1 MTDPQRGSALIFA
14 LIVTAVMLVLG
25 LGLSITS
32 LGDFTMSEEFEA
44 RERALL
50 TAEEGLAAALRG
62 LRGLDLSSALA
73 ETRQVQLYT
82 GVGPG
87 YYRDPIS
94 FVEAR
99 SVDFAR
105 LPNPVSTVSLSGL
118 LTPPGGVVSGTGR
131 YFARLSD
138 NDDGDG
144 DLLADTDGRVFIRVV
159 GIEPGPAQEFVSL
172 NSNRKNSVVMVE
184 ATLKRVMVFDVKS
197 PFSVYGPS
205 VTPAQ
210 NRFFDGN
217 SFKIDGYD
225 HSNMTVEQLLRGGHP
240 HNGQMAAQP
249 AISVLNDNPEMN
261 DGRVTASTIYNGMS
275 SNQYDNV
282 EGAAG
287 DFGPEPS
294 IRDDTENVR
303 NSGNEDA
310 TNIFDAYFLQVFLK
324 RVTAAADAVYP
335 DGTTLSGGEVVLGT
349 DENPQIVVCEGDLT
363 LAGNG
368 SGAGLL
374 IVKGSLNYQGAFN
387 YNGLILVIG
396 EGHLEIGGA
405 NKSIIGGVYVA
416 RLEPDAQGNPSFG
429 VPSFTL
435 AGNSNFYFRGDSV
448 RMAYNLLPL
457 RQIGW
462 REITAEIAD

>member
-1 MTDPQRGSALIFA
+1 MDRETGSALIFA
-14 LIVTAVMLVLG
+14 LIVTAVMMVLG
-25 LGLSITS
+25 LGLSITA

-50 TAEEGLAAALRG
+50 TAEEGLAAAQRTLRG
-62 LRGLDLSSALA
+62 RDLSSALA

-82 GVGPG
+82 GVAPG
-87 YYRDPIS
+87 FYRDPIS
-94 FVEAR
+94 LVEAR

-118 LTPPGGVVSGTGR
+118 LTPPSGFATARGR

-144 DLLADTDGRVFIRVV
+144 DLLADTDGRVFIRVT

-172 NSNRKNSVVMVE
+172 NSNRKNAVVMVE
-184 ATLKRVMVFDVKS
+184 ATLKRVMTFDVQS

-205 VTPAQ
+205 VNPAQ

-240 HNGQMAAQP
+240 HNGQMTAQP
-249 AISVLNDNPEMN
+249 AISVLNDDPSMN
-261 DGRVTASTIYNGMS
+261 DGRITANTIYNGMS

-287 DFGPEPS
+287 DFGAEPS
-294 IRDDTENVR
+294 IRDDTERVR

-310 TNIFDAYFLQVFLK
+310 TNIFSAYFLQVFLQ
-324 RVTAAADAVYP
+324 RVTAAADVVYP
-335 DGTTLSGGEVVLGT
+335 DGTNLSGSGIELGT
-349 DENPQIVVCEGDLT
+349 ESNPEVVVCEGDLT

-374 IVKGSLNYQGAFN
+374 IVKGTLNYQGAFN

-396 EGHLEIGGA
+396 EGELEIGGA
-405 NKSIIGGVYVA
+405 NKSIIGGIYLA
-416 RLEPDAQGNPSFG
+416 RLERDAQGNPSFG
-429 VPSFTL
+429 APSFTL

-448 RMAYNLLPL
+448 RMAYNLLPM

-462 REITAEIAD
+462 REITAEIAQ